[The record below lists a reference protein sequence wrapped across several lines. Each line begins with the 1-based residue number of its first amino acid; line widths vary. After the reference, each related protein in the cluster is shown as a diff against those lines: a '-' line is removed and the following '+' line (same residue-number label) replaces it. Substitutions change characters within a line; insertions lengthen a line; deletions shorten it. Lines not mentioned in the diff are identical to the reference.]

1 MNLFNFAVTT
11 ILVTASGALAPGP
24 LFFSAVS
31 EGAKTGY
38 KSGLIFSIAHTIVE
52 FTLVILLS
60 LGLSSV
66 AEQSFIK
73 FISGIA
79 GGLVLLVFGAFQ
91 IRSSIIDETLK
102 TESKKSISRNLLILG
117 LALSALNPFFI
128 VWWLTIG
135 TSLILLALE
144 FASILGVIF
153 MYFCHVW
160 MDYIWLILTAHFARK
175 GVDLIGFKWYRILLG
190 LFGIILIYFGVV
202 FIINSLSVP
211 LQ

>member
-1 MNLFNFAVTT
+1 MNLFNFVVTT

-38 KSGLIFSIAHTIVE
+38 KSGLIFSISHSIVE

-66 AEQSFIK
+66 AEQSLIK

-79 GGLVLLVFGAFQ
+79 GGLLLIVFGAFQ
-91 IRSSIIDETLK
+91 IRSSLTDSSFK
-102 TESKKSISRNLLILG
+102 TKSKKSISRNLLIFG

-135 TSLILLALE
+135 TSLIFLALE
-144 FASILGVIF
+144 FASISGVLF

-160 MDYIWLILTAHFARK
+160 MDYVWLILASHLAKK
-175 GVDLIGFKWYRILLG
+175 GIGLVGFKWYRILLG
-190 LFGIILIYFGVV
+190 IFGIILIYFGAV
-202 FIINSLSVP
+202 FINNSLSIW
-211 LQ
+211 